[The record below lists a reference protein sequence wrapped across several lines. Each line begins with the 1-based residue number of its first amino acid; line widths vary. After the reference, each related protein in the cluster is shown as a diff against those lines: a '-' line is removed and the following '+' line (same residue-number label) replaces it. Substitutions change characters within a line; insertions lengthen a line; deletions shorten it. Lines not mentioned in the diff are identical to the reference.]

1 MMKISYQPKT
11 DIVHDK
17 ATGHYFMYY
26 WDRKFEPSG
35 LFRAESPNETDF
47 NFAHSYFDQAGQDI
61 QIVLYKGKLADL
73 TRKK

>member
-1 MMKISYQPKT
+1 
-11 DIVHDK
+11 
-17 ATGHYFMYY
+17 MYY